1 MTYGNKLYLIIFIS
15 LFCLFI
21 VGCTTNKNFYYEL
34 YDGFSIKKIDEEI
47 KLYKNEEL
55 MKINDLNYKINEF
68 KYNSDVVCLK
78 LDNNEYYMIYYVD
91 STIYGPFTKES
102 LEDSITSLSM
112 TFKND
117 FQNIFKVEGL
127 IYE

>member
-1 MTYGNKLYLIIFIS
+1 MTYGNKMYLIIFIS

-21 VGCTTNKNFYYEL
+21 VGCTKNQNFYYEL
-34 YDGFSIKKIDEEI
+34 YDGFSIKKTSEEI
-47 KLYKNEEL
+47 KLYKDEKLIE
-55 MKINDLNYKINEF
+55 ISDLDYKIKEF

-78 LDNNEYYMIYYVD
+78 LENNEYYMIYYVN
-91 STIYGPFTKES
+91 SNVYGPFTKES
-102 LEDSITSLSM
+102 LEDSINSLSM

-117 FQNIFKVEGL
+117 FQNIFKVEGK